1 MAITQMRRPLG
12 TPVFHIDTNLLN
24 ARQKLGEV
32 NQLEKWAED
41 GVILIN
47 MSSTAYE
54 EAQVGNNPQRIKKA
68 KQNIF
73 TDSEPIDSEEELFS
87 KVSDALFGS
96 ALLSGNQTN
105 DVQIVCEA
113 IKYAA
118 ILVTNDGASKS
129 QPGGIL
135 GNRHKLE
142 EQIQIYSPLEAVHF
156 IRRKIKERDDLSKEY
171 VREFGGSLPAWVGM
185 D

>member
-1 MAITQMRRPLG
+1 MAITQMRRLLG
-12 TPVFHIDTNLLN
+12 TPIFHIDTNLIN
-24 ARQKLGEV
+24 ARQKIGEV
-32 NQLEKWAED
+32 NQLEKWADD

-47 MSSTAYE
+47 MSSTAYK
-54 EAQVGNNPQRIKKA
+54 EAQVGNHPQRIKKT

-73 TDSEPIDSEEELFS
+73 TDSEAINQEDELFS
-87 KVSDALFGS
+87 KVADALFGS
-96 ALLSGNQTN
+96 ALLSSNQIN

-135 GNRHKLE
+135 GNRHKLVE
-142 EQIQIYSPLEAVHF
+142 LVQIYSPLEAVHF
-156 IRRKIKERDDLSKEY
+156 IRKKIKERDDLSKEY
-171 VREFGGSLPAWVGM
+171 VREFGGSLPAWTGM